1 MADAAVTGLDT
12 EAFDAFDQTLR
23 AEGPGAAIDQLIRR
37 LDERGQYRALL
48 DALLLKARHE
58 LGLPLI
64 HTGSLNDLPEPAR
77 SRFEERYVEAIRT
90 VGQKWLDAGD
100 LPAAWPY
107 FRAIAEPEPVARAI
121 DAYQPAEGVER
132 LGQVVE
138 IAFNHGANPRK
149 GFALILDHYG
159 ICSAISAFESLPQD
173 ESIRVSCAEK
183 LVRNL
188 HAQLVANLRAEI
200 AQRGQ
205 PLPPEGTPIDR
216 LIEGRDWLFADDAYH
231 LDVSHLAAVVRL
243 SPLLTDPEPLGLAV
257 ELTDYGRKLSPRHRY
272 EGEPPF
278 EDVYKDHG
286 VYLRALVGRDVEAA
300 IAHFRVKLV
309 PSDPVDPNPAET
321 LPAQVLV
328 GLLLRLDRLEEA
340 IDVAAENLAGLPE
353 SLLVCPG
360 ISQLCQ
366 RAGNSERLARLSRE
380 HGDLVNYAAAVLEQQ
395 GKPHGKFEQ
404 QR

>member
-1 MADAAVTGLDT
+1 MADAAAVTGLET

-23 AEGPGAAIDQLIRR
+23 AEGPGAAIDQLIRH
-37 LDERGQYRALL
+37 LDESGQYRALL

-64 HTGSLNDLPEPAR
+64 HAGSLNDLPEPAR
-77 SRFEERYVEAIRT
+77 SQFEERYVEAIRS

-121 DAYQPAEGVER
+121 DAYQPAEGDER

-173 ESIRVSCAEK
+173 ESVRVACAEK

-257 ELTDYGRKLSPRHRY
+257 ELTDYGRKLSHRHRY

-300 IAHFRVKLV
+300 IAHFRAKLV

-321 LPAQVLV
+321 IPAQVLV
-328 GLLLRLDRLEEA
+328 GLLLRLERLDEA

-353 SLLVCPG
+353 SVLACPG

-366 RAGNSERLARLSRE
+366 RAGNPDRLARLSRE
-380 HGDLVNYAAAVLEQQ
+380 HGDLVNYAAAVLARQ
-395 GKPHGKFEQ
+395 GKPHGNFEQ
-404 QR
+404 